1 MKKTSRNLLIAI
13 ALTTVAAVLVLAV
26 NNARPFP
33 NSRFFDFPLVIGD
46 WKGRDIQMSNYVYQL
61 IETKYLFLRDYQSP
75 RYAVPVNLSIVWF
88 DDTDIAFH
96 APEACLGGVGHKV
109 KEKTI
114 FTAEIN
120 GTPQTLGRLVVEQ
133 AHGRRSLVLYYFDVD
148 GHWTL
153 SQADIRLQI
162 LGKRLLFKRASAS
175 FIRLMAP
182 ITTTEQEA
190 ADAILDFLQAAMGR
204 MPMHLYTEHVR

>member
-1 MKKTSRNLLIAI
+1 MKKTAHNLLAVIAVT
-13 ALTTVAAVLVLAV
+13 AAAAVLVLAA
-26 NNARPFP
+26 NTSNPFP
-33 NSRFFDFPLVIGD
+33 NPRFFDFPLVIDD
-46 WKGRDIQMSNYVYQL
+46 WKGRDIAMDDYVYQL
-61 IETKYLFLRDYQSP
+61 METEYLFLRDYHSP
-75 RYAVPVNLSIVWF
+75 RRQAPVNLSIVWF
-88 DDTDIAFH
+88 DYTDIAFH